1 LETIETTKITKIKF
15 WRMTLGH
22 IEEQKGKNKIANCK
36 NNKPISLP
44 LDMSKGQ
51 KLTI

>member
-1 LETIETTKITKIKF
+1 
-15 WRMTLGH
+15 MTLGH

-51 KLTI
+51 KLTIWILTLERAWK